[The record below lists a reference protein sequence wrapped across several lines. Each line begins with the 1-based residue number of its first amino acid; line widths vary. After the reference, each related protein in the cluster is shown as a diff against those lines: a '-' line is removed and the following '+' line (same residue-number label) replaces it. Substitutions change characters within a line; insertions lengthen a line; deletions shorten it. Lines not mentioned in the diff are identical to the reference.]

1 MAFLLL
7 LGLHPCLWILT
18 DSVPIC
24 KKQAGADSDDGDND
38 PNADV
43 DFVIPCRLDLDFVGR
58 VSRACLAVRSFF
70 LQHEIE
76 KRLSAV

>member
-24 KKQAGADSDDGDND
+24 KKQAGEASDDGDND

-43 DFVIPCRLDLDFVGR
+43 DFVIYPVDSIWILWVG
-58 VSRACLAVRSFF
+58 
-70 LQHEIE
+70 
-76 KRLSAV
+76 